1 MAASS
6 FHSEHPRTLGE
17 HMRALLDLPLAA
29 GATDCAKEVESY
41 KDLRK
46 VFDETG
52 LRDGTFTTN
61 VEAYL

>member
-1 MAASS
+1 
-6 FHSEHPRTLGE
+6 
-17 HMRALLDLPLAA
+17 MRALLDLPLAA